1 MKFISSILIITTVV
15 SCIFT
20 LQSCKKDKEEEP
32 KITNIDAEI
41 FSNATSSGYSFY
53 QNGDLLAG
61 VSPSPHGA
69 FKLRFNSIAAA
80 ALDSTGELPSGNT
93 FPSGSIIV
101 KDIYSGSTLTTYAV
115 MKKDPS
121 DAFSGNGWIW
131 AEYKPDG
138 IVLFTTANKGNG
150 CISCH
155 NGTPNRDL
163 TRTFDL
169 H

>member
-1 MKFISSILIITTVV
+1 MKSIVAPILVIITSLILI
-15 SCIFT
+15 T

-32 KITNIDAEI
+32 KITNIDPEI
-41 FSNATSSGYSFY
+41 YSNATASGYVFY
-53 QNGDLLAG
+53 QNGDLLSG

-121 DAFSGNGWIW
+121 NEFSGNGWVW

-138 IVLFTTANKGNG
+138 TVLFTTANKGNG

-155 NGTPNRDL
+155 SGTPNRDL

>member
-1 MKFISSILIITTVV
+1 MKTNPSILLIKIVV
-15 SCIFT
+15 IGIFT
-20 LQSCKKDKEEEP
+20 LTSCKKDKEEEP
-32 KITNIDAEI
+32 KTTNIDAEI
-41 FSNATSSGYSFY
+41 FSNATASGYVFY
-53 QNGDLLAG
+53 QNGDLLSG

-121 DAFSGNGWIW
+121 NEFSGNGWVW

-138 IVLFTTANKGNG
+138 TVLFTTANKGNG

-155 NGTPNRDL
+155 SGTPNRDL